1 MQKQTNYL
9 GGVNM
14 AKRDFI
20 TTENY
25 TKEEIQ
31 YIVDL
36 SLKIKASIKNGF
48 YPPLLKDKVL
58 GMIDLC

>member
-1 MQKQTNYL
+1 
-9 GGVNM
+9 M

-48 YPPLLKDKVL
+48 IRHY
-58 GMIDLC
+58 